1 MHFHIRLLIKTARH
15 QLVVK
20 FMFWPTGDPISINRY
35 QIFHYR
41 ILFLLS
47 FGLGD
52 ERSVNWFGH
61 LTDVLNRKTGWKV
74 RHAYSLGRRG
84 SFIPQA
90 PTAHIAEVIVVAA
103 VKTEELKGFLLYS
116 VRRIQTCVI
125 CSAVRHFLCLYK
137 SAAFRFVKYFLP
149 VCCFH

>member
-61 LTDVLNRKTGWKV
+61 LADLLNRKTGQKV

-90 PTAHIAEVIVVAA
+90 LTAHIAEVIVVAA
-103 VKTEELKGFLLYS
+103 VKTEELKGFLLDS
-116 VRRIQTCVI
+116 FRRVQTCVI
-125 CSAVRHFLCLYK
+125 CSAVRHFLCLYE
-137 SAAFRFVKYFLP
+137 SAAFRFLKYFLP
-149 VCCFH
+149 VC